1 MVEDLSNL
9 VFIVN
14 SLHPLYYLVQ
24 NGLSSLEECE
34 VPPTC
39 SKKYKLASSVQCDK
53 DTEQFLTVP
62 KKDEQAGE
70 AVNNSH
76 KLFERGVLPTGLKIS
91 LRNRGR
97 ISVATRGAL
106 SFTFAENFLLV
117 LVWVASLSAGIWLLI
132 CI

>member
-9 VFIVN
+9 VSIVN
-14 SLHPLYYLVQ
+14 SLHPLYYLFQ

-39 SKKYKLASSVQCDK
+39 SGKYKLASSVHCDK
-53 DTEQFLTVP
+53 GMSNFLP
-62 KKDEQAGE
+62 CQKKDEQSGE

-76 KLFERGVLPTGLKIS
+76 KLFERGVLPTGLKSS

-97 ISVATRGAL
+97 NISLLHVV
-106 SFTFAENFLLV
+106 LLV
-117 LVWVASLSAGIWLLI
+117 LLLLKVFLLWFG
-132 CI
+132 